1 MGYDRKYGK
10 VTTER
15 GTIGEDEPVFVIRA
29 ADVSA
34 SAAIEAYAFHARRF
48 GASTSLTDPV
58 FERAEQVR
66 AWQRRNPDLVRIP
79 TTKPGQIRDAD
90 EQEVEG

>member
-10 VTTER
+10 VTIER

-34 SAAIEAYAFHARRF
+34 PAAIRAYAFEAQRH
-48 GASTSLTDPV
+48 GADASLTTPV

-66 AWQRRNPDLVRIP
+66 AWQRQHPDLVRVP
-79 TTKPGQIRDAD
+79 TTKPGQIQDAS
-90 EQEVEG
+90 